1 MKCKTVI
8 FLLLQVTLT
17 LSNQLQIFTSGNNY
31 LKSSIY
37 RNITTTKDFVISP
50 FSLEVILAL
59 TQSGA
64 KGLTGEQ
71 LRKALRFPTSKSKI
85 ERVLSN
91 LLPTLEQNKDYS
103 LHIANKIYV
112 RNNFQI
118 DPDFRKV
125 AQQVYKSDV
134 QNVDFSRKNE
144 AMQIM
149 NNWVANRT
157 NQKIQ
162 NLIDGQSLTSRT
174 RAVLINALYFQGNW
188 SIPFDSYLTSKR
200 DFYRTATDVV
210 AVDMMSVRD
219 EFNYYEDANLGAKF
233 LELPFDGDMSMVVVL
248 PHKTEGLAALEKRSE
263 NVFFSPRFT
272 PETVRVKLPKFKI
285 ETQLDFQE
293 SLKNIGVTRIF
304 DQGDVDL
311 SGIAGVKGEL
321 VVNKVVQKSFIEV
334 NEQGVEAAAATY
346 VDAIVPLGGN
356 MPVDPP
362 KEFVADHPF
371 IFFIKFKDL
380 ILFAGKVSKPNY

>member
-1 MKCKTVI
+1 
-8 FLLLQVTLT
+8 
-17 LSNQLQIFTSGNNY
+17 
-31 LKSSIY
+31 
-37 RNITTTKDFVISP
+37 VISP

-346 VDAIVPLGGN
+346 VGQ
-356 MPVDPP
+356 
-362 KEFVADHPF
+362 
-371 IFFIKFKDL
+371 
-380 ILFAGKVSKPNY
+380 